1 MPTMIPQRKTLGSA
15 IQKMKTGQN
24 ESGIE
29 GALDSTEG
37 GINSMEGSIN
47 STVTPTVEDL
57 VTEDAMQKTAAMW
70 ILKARE
76 EHRIPLS
83 VMDAMMGDFQSLQV
97 AMEACRHQVEI
108 HLVPYNIAV
117 CTQYSVKVFEGL
129 VLMFRLHIDW

>member
-1 MPTMIPQRKTLGSA
+1 MNMPTMIPQRKTLGSA

-37 GINSMEGSIN
+37 EVSTAWREA
-47 STVTPTVEDL
+47 STVTPRVEDL
-57 VTEDAMQKTAAMW
+57 VTEDAMQKTTAMW

-83 VMDAMMGDFQSLQV
+83 WM
-97 AMEACRHQVEI
+97 
-108 HLVPYNIAV
+108 P
-117 CTQYSVKVFEGL
+117 
-129 VLMFRLHIDW
+129 